1 MIVGAAEPNFIDV
14 GLQADSLFGRHLSR
28 GRTKATRPYDLTS
41 SPGKSWATDVDV
53 YKDPDLQAFY
63 ERLRE
68 GEMTQ
73 AAFRIR
79 PLEGPHKLI
88 LGTLQLATGR
98 ATTNRAYDYG
108 GFGSQARSQRPSTH
122 PQIANGTKATTH
134 SAGQG
139 TNT

>member
-1 MIVGAAEPNFIDV
+1 
-14 GLQADSLFGRHLSR
+14 
-28 GRTKATRPYDLTS
+28 LTS

-79 PLEGPHKLI
+79 PLEGPHKLLLVLSSLPLEGLPPTQLMTMAELEAR
-88 LGTLQLATGR
+88 LGIKDPPAAQAVLLAQKR
-98 ATTNRAYDYG
+98 LRNRLG
-108 GFGSQARSQRPSTH
+108 KEPTQV
-122 PQIANGTKATTH
+122 QIANDLGVSRNYWGKYWL
-134 SAGQG
+134 Q
-139 TNT
+139 